1 MTDRSGDKPRP
12 KRDLPEKAPPRAPS
26 VRIDDVERNRMVEV
40 LRTYC
45 GEGVLTLDEFSDR
58 VALVFDANTQADLDL
73 VVADLPVLRGSP
85 VPETERRKTSHS
97 VVAIMSGTRRTGR
110 WRPGEELNSFA
121 LMGSCELDLR
131 QAEIDGSMVT
141 INASAIMGSIDII
154 VPEGIEVDL
163 DGFAFMG
170 SKETRIKEV
179 PRIPGAPVVRVVAF
193 ALMGSVIVR
202 TKRTR
207 ADREADRS
215 QRRQQ
220 QLDRRRAGVERHLE
234 HHARRIEE
242 KLERHG
248 ISLPAPP
255 APPAPPAGTSWTQQL
270 AGKAAPDGTVT
281 ILFSDIV
288 GYTEMTET
296 LGDLRA
302 HERLTTHNDILR
314 KQLVAH
320 EGYEVK
326 SQGDG
331 FMVAFAGAS
340 RALRCAIA
348 LQRAFADHCRA
359 RPDEPIQVHIG
370 LNTGEVLKDGDD
382 FLGRTVILASRIAGE
397 ARSGEILTSSVVKAL
412 ADGSG
417 EFMFDVPRE
426 VSLKGVSQPQTVYP
440 VVWQV

>member
-1 MTDRSGDKPRP
+1 MADRPDNDR
-12 KRDLPEKAPPRAPS
+12 LPERASSRTPS
-26 VRIDDVERNRMVEV
+26 VRIDDVERNHMVER

-58 VALVFDANTQADLDL
+58 VALVFEASTRGELDA
-73 VVADLPVLRGSP
+73 VVADLPAPRTSP
-85 VPETERRKTSHS
+85 LPEAERRKVSRN
-97 VVAIMSGTRRTGR
+97 VVAILSGARRTGR
-110 WRPGEELNSFA
+110 WRPGEELNAFA
-121 LMGSCELDLR
+121 FMGGCEIDLR
-131 QAEIDGSMVT
+131 QAEIDGNMVT
-141 INASAIMGSIDII
+141 INASAIMGGVDII

-170 SKETRIKEV
+170 AKESRLRDV
-179 PRIPGAPVVRVVAF
+179 PRVPGSPVIRVVAF
-193 ALMGSVIVR
+193 ALMGSVVVR

-207 ADREADRS
+207 AERDASRADR
-215 QRRQQ
+215 REQ
-220 QLDRRRAGVERHLE
+220 QLERRRAHVERTLD
-234 HHARRIEE
+234 HHARKVEQR
-242 KLERHG
+242 LEQVG
-248 ISLPAPP
+248 LSLPRASSETPEPP
-255 APPAPPAGTSWTQQL
+255 VGTKWSEQL
-270 AGKAAPDGTVT
+270 ANKAAPDGTVT
-281 ILFSDIV
+281 ILFSDLV
-288 GYTEMTET
+288 GYTELTESV
-296 LGDLRA
+296 GDLRA
-302 HERLTTHNDILR
+302 HERLQIHNEILR
-314 KQLVAH
+314 RQLVAH

-348 LQRAFADHCRA
+348 LQRAFADYCRA

-397 ARSGEILTSSVVKAL
+397 ARSGEILASSVVKAL

-417 EFMFDVPRE
+417 EFMFDVPRD
-426 VSLKGVSQPQTVYP
+426 VTLKGVSLPQTVYP